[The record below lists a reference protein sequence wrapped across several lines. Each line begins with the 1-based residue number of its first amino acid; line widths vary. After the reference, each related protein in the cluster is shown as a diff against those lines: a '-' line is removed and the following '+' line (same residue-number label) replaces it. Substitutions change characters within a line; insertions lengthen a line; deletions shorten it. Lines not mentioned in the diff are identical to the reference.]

1 MLTLYK
7 PRPEALDF
15 RARLLA
21 DEATMAYNRAW
32 GGTIAFPPERWADW
46 AARWLDAPEAER
58 FYRYLRDAE
67 TGEDVGEAAYH
78 RDAEHGIYLCD
89 VIVHA
94 AFRGRG
100 CGAAGLR
107 LLCAAARA
115 NGLPALWDNI
125 AADNPAVGM
134 FLKQGFTVAKR
145 DAEAVWVVKEL

>member
-7 PRPEALDF
+7 PRPEELDF

-32 GGTIAFPPERWADW
+32 GGTIAFPPERRADW
-46 AARWLDAPEAER
+46 AARWLNAPEMER

-67 TGEDVGEAAYH
+67 IGRNVGEAAYH
-78 RDAEHGIYLCD
+78 RDAERGIYLCD
-89 VIVHA
+89 VIVLA
-94 AFRGRG
+94 ACRGRG
-100 CGAAGLR
+100 YGAGGLR

-115 NGLPALWDNI
+115 NGLPARWDNI